1 MKTWRILENKE
12 GKPHTLFH
20 GVDGSRTLPL
30 DTEIVACTKI
40 VRNAKGQTPF
50 KGGFHTLESE
60 TETREYLK
68 RFNASRPG
76 TLVVCAVD
84 VRDVWLKPTNKLITL
99 SRFMIIASDDWQE
112 AIA

>member
-1 MKTWRILENKE
+1 MRVFRILENKN

-20 GVDGSRTLPL
+20 GLDGSRTLPL
-30 DTEIVACTKI
+30 DTELEACTNL

-60 TETREYLK
+60 NGTREYLT
-68 RFNASRPG
+68 RFTAERPG

-84 VRDVWLKPTNKLITL
+84 VRDTWAKPTNDQIIL
-99 SRFMIIASDDWQE
+99 SRFMTISSADWKE